1 MYTNNL
7 YTNFMADTSLSEKK
21 IGLLIWQVSNFWQSN
36 LRVILN
42 KYSLS
47 LNEYLILETLSLL
60 NKNFEPLSQI
70 DISSFSGIDKSVVS
84 VCLKSLEKINL
95 INRTVDQDN
104 RKKVINILPTGQKL
118 FDEIFPQ
125 ISQQENNLFNKLQ
138 SEKLN
143 FSNSLKLILGKKIRI
158 KAEKPI

>member
-1 MYTNNL
+1 
-7 YTNFMADTSLSEKK
+7 MADTSLSEKK

-60 NKNFEPLSQI
+60 NKSFEPLSQI
-70 DISSFSGIDKSVVS
+70 NISSFSGIDKSVVS

-118 FDEIFPQ
+118 FDEIFPK
-125 ISQQENNLFNKLQ
+125 INQQETNLFDKLQ
-138 SEKLN
+138 GEKLN
-143 FSNSLKLILGKKIRI
+143 FCNSLKLILGKKIRI
-158 KAEKPI
+158 KAEKSL

>member
-1 MYTNNL
+1 MYTNNM
-7 YTNFMADTSLSEKK
+7 YTNYMADTSLSEKK
-21 IGLLIWQVSNFWQSN
+21 IGLLIWQVSNYWQSN
-36 LRVILN
+36 LRFILN

-60 NKNFEPLSQI
+60 KKNFEPLSQI
-70 DISSFSGIDKSVVS
+70 NISSFSGIDKSVVS

-95 INRTVDQDN
+95 VKRTIDQDN

-125 ISQQENNLFNKLQ
+125 INQQENNLFNKLQ

-158 KAEKPI
+158 KAEKSI

>member
-70 DISSFSGIDKSVVS
+70 NISSFSGIDKSVVS

-95 INRTVDQDN
+95 IKRTVDQDN

-118 FDEIFPQ
+118 FDAIFPE
-125 ISQQENNLFNKLQ
+125 INQQETNLFDKLQ
-138 SEKLN
+138 NEKLN
-143 FSNSLKLILGKKIRI
+143 FCNSLKLILGKKIRI
-158 KAEKPI
+158 KAEKSL

>member
-1 MYTNNL
+1 MYTNNM
-7 YTNFMADTSLSEKK
+7 YTNYMADTSLSEKK
-21 IGLLIWQVSNFWQSN
+21 IGLLIWQVSNYWQSN
-36 LRVILN
+36 LRFILN

-60 NKNFEPLSQI
+60 KKNFEPLSQI
-70 DISSFSGIDKSVVS
+70 NISSFSGIDKSVVS

-95 INRTVDQDN
+95 VKRTIDQDN

-125 ISQQENNLFNKLQ
+125 INQQENNLFNKLQ

>member
-1 MYTNNL
+1 
-7 YTNFMADTSLSEKK
+7 MADTSLSEKK
-21 IGLLIWQVSNFWQSN
+21 IGLLIWQVSNYWQSN
-36 LRVILN
+36 LRFILN

-60 NKNFEPLSQI
+60 KKNFEPLSQI
-70 DISSFSGIDKSVVS
+70 NISSFSGIDKSVVS

-95 INRTVDQDN
+95 VKRTIDQDN

-125 ISQQENNLFNKLQ
+125 INQQENNLFNKLQ

>member
-1 MYTNNL
+1 
-7 YTNFMADTSLSEKK
+7 MADTSLSEKK

-36 LRVILN
+36 LRVILK

-47 LNEYLILETLSLL
+47 LNEYLILETLNLL
-60 NKNFEPLSQI
+60 KKNFEPLSQI
-70 DISSFSGIDKSVVS
+70 NISSFSGIDKSVVS

-95 INRTVDQDN
+95 IKRTVDQDN

-125 ISQQENNLFNKLQ
+125 INQQENKLFDKLQ
-138 SEKLN
+138 GEKLN
-143 FSNSLKLILGKKIRI
+143 FCNSLKLIIGKKIRI
-158 KAEKPI
+158 KAEKSL

>member
-1 MYTNNL
+1 MYTN
-7 YTNFMADTSLSEKK
+7 YMADTSLSEKK

-36 LRVILN
+36 LRVILK

-47 LNEYLILETLSLL
+47 LNEYLILETLNLL
-60 NKNFEPLSQI
+60 KKNFEPLSQI
-70 DISSFSGIDKSVVS
+70 NISSFSGIDKSVVS

-95 INRTVDQDN
+95 IKRTVDQDN

-125 ISQQENNLFNKLQ
+125 INQQENNIFYKLQ

>member
-1 MYTNNL
+1 MENS
-7 YTNFMADTSLSEKK
+7 SLSEKK
-21 IGLLIWQVSNFWQSN
+21 IGLLIWNVSIYWQN
-36 LRVILN
+36 KLRLILSQ
-42 KYSLS
+42 YHLS
-47 LNEYLILETLSLL
+47 LNEYLILESLKIL
-60 NKNFEPLSQI
+60 KKNINLPSQI
-70 DISSFSGIDKSVVS
+70 NISSFSGIDESVVS
-84 VCLKSLEKINL
+84 VCLKSLENKKL
-95 INRTVDQDN
+95 IKRTVDQDN

-125 ISQQENNLFNKLQ
+125 INQQENNLFNKLQ

>member
-95 INRTVDQDN
+95 IKRTVDQDN

>member
-1 MYTNNL
+1 MYTNNM

-21 IGLLIWQVSNFWQSN
+21 LGLLVWQVSNFWQSN
-36 LRVILN
+36 LRVILSQ
-42 KYSLS
+42 YSLS

-60 NKNFEPLSQI
+60 KKNFEPLSQI
-70 DISSFSGIDKSVVS
+70 NISSFSGIDKSVVS

-95 INRTVDQDN
+95 VKRTIDQDN

-125 ISQQENNLFNKLQ
+125 INQQENNLFNKLQ